1 MEGDRQPCS
10 DVEKGIKIENQ
21 GFDKHIKCPTC
32 DKIFKRKPDVD
43 LHMKRFHLKIPG
55 HKCNVCEKTY
65 TNKPSLNSH
74 KVIHKEKSFLCYI
87 CDFKAHRKQALLSH
101 VNLVHLG
108 KSPKPYFCQDCGK
121 SFALK
126 SHKLTHMDR
135 SKLDKYPCDACGK
148 LFGLVKNLRRHV
160 KMQHTEG
167 KYSNEFKMEV
177 LEKVEKY
184 GIQETSK
191 IVRVRASTIDG

>member
-65 TNKPSLNSH
+65 TNKPSLQSQSH
-74 KVIHKEKSFLCYI
+74 PQGEVFS
-87 CDFKAHRKQALLSH
+87 LL
-101 VNLVHLG
+101 
-108 KSPKPYFCQDCGK
+108 Y
-121 SFALK
+121 
-126 SHKLTHMDR
+126 M
-135 SKLDKYPCDACGK
+135 
-148 LFGLVKNLRRHV
+148 
-160 KMQHTEG
+160 
-167 KYSNEFKMEV
+167 
-177 LEKVEKY
+177 
-184 GIQETSK
+184 
-191 IVRVRASTIDG
+191 